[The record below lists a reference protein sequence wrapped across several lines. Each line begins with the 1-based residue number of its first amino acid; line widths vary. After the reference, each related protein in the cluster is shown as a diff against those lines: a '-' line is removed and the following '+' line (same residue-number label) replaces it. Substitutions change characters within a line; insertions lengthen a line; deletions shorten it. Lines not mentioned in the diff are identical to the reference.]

1 MNDKFFP
8 LVIKEL
14 KSSLL
19 DYLLLFTGSILF
31 LLCLKIFQGQRLM
44 SFFIVLS
51 FVSLYV
57 VWGIFHHSAEKTLNL
72 KSVIEYLFIGA
83 TILLLLT
90 VVFAI

>member
-1 MNDKFFP
+1 MSSLITQLK
-8 LVIKEL
+8 KEF

-31 LLCLKIFQGQRLM
+31 LLFLQLFQGQRLS
-44 SFFIVLS
+44 SFLVILV

-57 VWGIFHHSAEKTLNL
+57 FWGILHHSAEKTLNI
-72 KSVIEYLFIGA
+72 KSVIEYIFIGL

-90 VVFAI
+90 VVFSI

>member
-1 MNDKFFP
+1 M
-8 LVIKEL
+8 VKEL

-19 DYLLLFTGSILF
+19 DYLLLFTGSVMFLLF
-31 LLCLKIFQGQRLM
+31 LNVFQGQRLL
-44 SFFIVLS
+44 SFLVILI

-57 VWGIFHHSAEKTLNL
+57 VWGIYHHASEKTLNT